1 MRRFDAGDLTARLVS
16 NTADAGRTGTLV
28 IWAITGLIP
37 AVGGIVALALIDPWL
52 CLTFLAGAPVLL
64 AVVRICMRDASTLAN
79 RYLHIQGSIAGR
91 LVDALAGAR
100 TIAAAGT
107 TEWERQRVLAPLPE
121 LHRHGMGMWRVQTRI
136 AAQKALLVPLLQVAV
151 LAVAG
156 WELTQG
162 RISPG
167 QILAASQYV
176 MLAAGLGSAIT
187 SVSQL
192 AQARAAAGRNAAV
205 LTEPAMPYGTES
217 LPVGRGRLEFR
228 GVTVRAGAATG
239 KALVLDGVDL
249 VVPGGALVAV
259 VGPSGS
265 GKSLL
270 AALAGRLLDP
280 DEGEVLLDGVALP
293 RLDRRELRRAVCYGF
308 DRPVLI
314 GKTLADV
321 IAFGHHTPNPQQIT
335 AAARAARADTF
346 IQCLPAGYQTPLA
359 QAPMSGGETQRIGLA
374 RAFAHPGRL
383 LVLDDVAA
391 SLDTVTEHHIR
402 EVLTSALADQTR
414 LIVAHRISTAAHA
427 DLVIWLNNGKVRSVA
442 PHHQLWREPCYR
454 AVFDPTFTPPN
465 GIPQG
470 APA

>member
-1 MRRFDAGDLTARLVS
+1 
-16 NTADAGRTGTLV
+16 
-28 IWAITGLIP
+28 
-37 AVGGIVALALIDPWL
+37 
-52 CLTFLAGAPVLL
+52 
-64 AVVRICMRDASTLAN
+64 
-79 RYLHIQGSIAGR
+79 
-91 LVDALAGAR
+91 
-100 TIAAAGT
+100 
-107 TEWERQRVLAPLPE
+107 
-121 LHRHGMGMWRVQTRI
+121 
-136 AAQKALLVPLLQVAV
+136 
-151 LAVAG
+151 
-156 WELTQG
+156 
-162 RISPG
+162 
-167 QILAASQYV
+167 
-176 MLAAGLGSAIT
+176 
-187 SVSQL
+187 
-192 AQARAAAGRNAAV
+192 
-205 LTEPAMPYGTES
+205 
-217 LPVGRGRLEFR
+217 
-228 GVTVRAGAATG
+228 
-239 KALVLDGVDL
+239 
-249 VVPGGALVAV
+249 
-259 VGPSGS
+259 
-265 GKSLL
+265 
-270 AALAGRLLDP
+270 
-280 DEGEVLLDGVALP
+280 
-293 RLDRRELRRAVCYGF
+293 
-308 DRPVLI
+308 
-314 GKTLADV
+314 V